1 MGCSCASSALLL
13 DNLTLHTFQVKV
25 TSRITSIKRQLE
37 AHEFAL
43 TAKSN
48 SLQRV
53 LVTKA
58 FDSRHVFPS
67 LGPDVLL
74 DDGDFGN
81 NHNSSSNNNNN
92 NNNNNGGGNNN
103 NHNNNDGGR
112 NNEESDDW
120 NLHNLA
126 AFWSYNFAS
135 LLRSQLWDGNISVH
149 EGTPSRQFLLY
160 LLPLLGF
167 LGLFHLGY
175 ARALEGTGQEEEKK
189 DEEVVWEIK
198 GSKRTKLVPDTS
210 KDEFV
215 VVSSSSLLPRSSSA
229 NGNNKLG
236 DVASSAGI
244 HGLWL
249 LCKDVVMRLML
260 PEGFPD
266 SVTSDYLDYSL
277 WRGVQGIASQISG
290 VLATQSLLYAVG
302 LGKGAIPTA
311 AAINWVLK
319 DGIGYLSK
327 IMLSKYGRHFDV
339 NPKGWRLWADLLEN
353 TAIGLEIL
361 TPAFPHLFVFI
372 GAAAGAGRSAASL
385 IQAATRSCF
394 YAGFAAKRNF
404 AEVIAKGEAQG
415 MVSKSIGIMLGIAL
429 ADGVGSST
437 PLALACFG
445 VVTWIHMLCNLKSY
459 QCIQLRTLNP
469 YRANIRYVNVSGA
482 HPVFLERIF
491 IEEIIGHESFIML
504 LRTRHV
510 LDILT
515 RYENWEVT
523 SKTRLACWWFL
534 TFGLVFSEYLI
545 SGQVPS
551 VKEVNDEEPLFPAI
565 PILNL
570 RTLCEQTS
578 SNLSVEA
585 KNAAAEIV
593 RRLELGST
601 LSDIVQSREDAVAL
615 FDLYRAEGYI
625 LAEHKGKFCV
635 ILKESAL
642 PRDML
647 RSLYQVNFLYWLE
660 TNAGVKSR
668 NASEDCR
675 PGGKLHLSLEY
686 VQREFNHVKNDSE
699 LAGWVTDGLIA
710 RPLPHRICLE
720 TIRAALV
727 T

>member
-13 DNLTLHTFQVKV
+13 DNLTLYTFQVKV
-25 TSRITSIKRQLE
+25 TSRNKSIKRHLE

-43 TAKSN
+43 TTKSN
-48 SLQRV
+48 SLQRA

-67 LGPDVLL
+67 LGTDALL

-81 NHNSSSNNNNN
+81 NDDDNNNND
-92 NNNNNGGGNNN
+92 NNNGGGNNN

-120 NLHNLA
+120 NLLNLA

-135 LLRSQLWDGNISVH
+135 LFRSQLWGSNISAH
-149 EGTPSRQFLLY
+149 EGMPSRHFLLY

-175 ARALEGTGQEEEKK
+175 ASALEGTDQEEEKK

-229 NGNNKLG
+229 NGNNEVG
-236 DVASSAGI
+236 DVNSSAGI

-249 LCKDVVMRLML
+249 LCKDVFMRLML
-260 PEGFPD
+260 PEGFPE

-339 NPKGWRLWADLLEN
+339 NPKGWRLCADLLEN

-394 YAGFAAKRNF
+394 YAGFAARRNF

-429 ADGVGSST
+429 ANGVGSST

-469 YRANIRYVNVSGA
+469 YRAS
-482 HPVFLERIF
+482 
-491 IEEIIGHESFIML
+491 
-504 LRTRHV
+504 
-510 LDILT
+510 
-515 RYENWEVT
+515 
-523 SKTRLACWWFL
+523 
-534 TFGLVFSEYLI
+534 LVFSEYLM

-647 RSLYQVNFLYWLE
+647 RSLYQINFLYWLE
-660 TNAGVKSR
+660 TNAGIKSR
-668 NASEDCR
+668 NASGDCR
-675 PGGKLHLSLEY
+675 PGGKLHLSMEY

-720 TIRAALV
+720 TIHAAKV